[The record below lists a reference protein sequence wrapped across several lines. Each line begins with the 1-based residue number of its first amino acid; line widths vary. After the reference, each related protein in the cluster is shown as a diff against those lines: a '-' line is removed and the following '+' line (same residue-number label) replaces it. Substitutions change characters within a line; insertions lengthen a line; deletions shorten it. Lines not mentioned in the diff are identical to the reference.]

1 MKTTLNLS
9 DDLLES
15 AKELAKSEKTTLTEI
30 IELSLRS
37 FLSKQTNHKKI
48 IKWKK
53 CHFGNGG
60 LVEGLKNKP
69 WSEIRDI
76 SYKASK

>member
-1 MKTTLNLS
+1 MKTTLNIS
-9 DDLLES
+9 NDLLES

-30 IELSLRS
+30 VELSLRS
-37 FLSKQTNHKKI
+37 FLSKQTSHKKFL
-48 IKWKK
+48 KWKK
-53 CHFGNGG
+53 SHFGKGG

-76 SYKASK
+76 SYEVL